1 MHEVEVLGHL
11 LKNEQVT
18 GKEELSVEDGRGGVL
33 GLQRFSGTDEG
44 LLAIVDRFLCQVI
57 EDGGLSDML
66 APQRGHEAGWYL
78 DEVLE
83 LGKHPNGFLES
94 RVPGFLFVQRLE
106 LEELAYA
113 LLLLNLR
120 VRKRFSCGYTL
131 STNRLSQKEKVAY
144 SPRSLSGYARSS
156 ALGT

>member
-83 LGKHPNGFLES
+83 LRENPHGLLQSGIPRFL
-94 RVPGFLFVQRLE
+94 LIQ
-106 LEELAYA
+106 
-113 LLLLNLR
+113 
-120 VRKRFSCGYTL
+120 
-131 STNRLSQKEKVAY
+131 
-144 SPRSLSGYARSS
+144 
-156 ALGT
+156 